1 MKLIAQFLFL
11 HPNYK
16 RLIEFA
22 SETTVLNYIKYYREK
37 IFKKELMDTLKTELS
52 DVLQKQDDKEF
63 ETDVIV
69 TYLSNC

>member
-22 SETTVLNYIKYYREK
+22 SETIVLNFIKYYREK
-37 IFKKELMDTLKTELS
+37 IFKKDLMDTLKTELS

>member
-22 SETTVLNYIKYYREK
+22 SETTVLNFIKYYREK